1 MRRIV
6 NELGYA
12 GRPLESAQ
20 YAELLATAFGDAESY
35 EQLGDAWADAGDAAR
50 ARIAYG
56 RAVEMDPTRV
66 SARTKLDGL
75 TKKN

>member
-1 MRRIV
+1 VV

-20 YAELLATAFGDAESY
+20 YAELLAAAFGDAESY
-35 EQLGDAWADAGDAAR
+35 EQLGDAWADAGDVARERAAYSR
-50 ARIAYG
+50 AIAN
-56 RAVEMDPTRV
+56 DTTRV
-66 SARTKLDGL
+66 SARTKLDAL